1 MGSVLILIWVEVI
14 KYKHREKELYLFPFQ
29 MVLDLGLEIQQLI
42 SVGSLGQPFEALSCY
57 WAVMQKLY
65 PKQLQ
70 SSAVL
75 LHLQV

>member
-1 MGSVLILIWVEVI
+1 MGSVLILMWVEVI
-14 KYKHREKELYLFPFQ
+14 MYKHRKKELCLFPFHI
-29 MVLDLGLEIQQLI
+29 MFDLGLEIQQLI
-42 SVGSLGQPFEALSCY
+42 SVGSWGQPFEARSCY

-75 LHLQV
+75 LHFHV